1 VFLLLFLKLYD
12 CYFVVANMTLRCKDC
27 IAGKD
32 YAEFYHDFYAAPCIH
47 VHAYGII
54 GFQTGRTLQYM
65 YYIVA

>member
-1 VFLLLFLKLYD
+1 
-12 CYFVVANMTLRCKDC
+12 MTLRCKDC